1 MKMFKIVINFFY
13 TVEKQDNNKI
23 NKIKTDKV
31 NDFWR
36 WTIIIYSGSNTT
48 VFCYIF
54 WFWLVSDYTEV
65 IYIVCILE
73 IRF

>member
-31 NDFWR
+31 NDF
-36 WTIIIYSGSNTT
+36 
-48 VFCYIF
+48 
-54 WFWLVSDYTEV
+54 
-65 IYIVCILE
+65 
-73 IRF
+73 